1 MNFHF
6 VNIEAFLLFL
16 SHFPFDIEEKFSQHV
31 RRLLL
36 RGVVRMTKAV
46 IINGSN
52 SKSSRLTAIHDK
64 VENYFKAQGIAVH
77 NNFIYELPAEDLIT
91 ANFTSKAIISENKQ
105 IEEADIIV
113 VLTPIYKAS
122 YTGILKTYID
132 LLPQK
137 ALRGK
142 LILPIAVG
150 GSIGHLLAL
159 EYALKPILS
168 VLGATTI
175 AHSVYILDQ
184 QIIRLENGGFAIE
197 EEAIQRLDVELK
209 QIQQLVIVN

>member
-1 MNFHF
+1 
-6 VNIEAFLLFL
+6 
-16 SHFPFDIEEKFSQHV
+16 
-31 RRLLL
+31 
-36 RGVVRMTKAV
+36 MTKAV

-52 SKSSRLTAIHDK
+52 SKNSRVTAIQEK
-64 VENYFKAQGIAVH
+64 VENYFKAQGVAVH
-77 NNFIYELPAEDLIT
+77 NNFVYELPAEDLIT
-91 ANFTSKAIISENKQ
+91 ANFTSEAIISENKQ
-105 IEEADIIV
+105 IEEADIVV

-137 ALRGK
+137 ALHGK

-159 EYALKPILS
+159 EYALKPILA

-197 EEAIQRLDVELK
+197 EEAIQRLDAELK

>member
-1 MNFHF
+1 
-6 VNIEAFLLFL
+6 
-16 SHFPFDIEEKFSQHV
+16 
-31 RRLLL
+31 
-36 RGVVRMTKAV
+36 MTKAV

-64 VENYFKAQGIAVH
+64 VENYFKEQGIAVH

-91 ANFTSKAIISENKQ
+91 ANFTSEAIISENKQ

>member
-1 MNFHF
+1 
-6 VNIEAFLLFL
+6 
-16 SHFPFDIEEKFSQHV
+16 
-31 RRLLL
+31 
-36 RGVVRMTKAV
+36 MTKVV

-52 SKSSRLTAIHDK
+52 SKNSRVTAIHEK
-64 VENYFKAQGIAVH
+64 VENYFKVQGIAVH
-77 NNFIYELPAEDLIT
+77 NNFVYELPAEDLIT
-91 ANFTSKAIISENKQ
+91 ANFTSEAIISENKQ